1 MSRVEDWS
9 TNPLMHHQAKSKSDV
24 CKIGNI
30 RETGVHRIKFQV
42 PEKTETI
49 KLVNMIMTNTKGE

>member
-1 MSRVEDWS
+1 
-9 TNPLMHHQAKSKSDV
+9 MHHQTKSKSDV
-24 CKIGNI
+24 CDNGNI

-49 KLVNMIMTNTKGE
+49 KLVNMIIDLMTAIMMITKGE

>member
-1 MSRVEDWS
+1 
-9 TNPLMHHQAKSKSDV
+9 MHHQTKSKSDV
-24 CKIGNI
+24 CDNGNI

-42 PEKTETI
+42 PEKTATI